1 LLFLPR
7 RGVRLENERYE
18 EIKED
23 IIDMYE
29 ECDVHSFPLNAFDIA
44 SKLHYN
50 VIPYSELPIPKQIE
64 CYTASKD
71 GCSELDFNASTQM
84 YEYNIYYNDTLGI
97 EQSRVHFTIM
107 HEIGHIRLGHLDD
120 DADKDER
127 FKESEANFYAAYSIA
142 PPPMINSYDC
152 SCPDDLGR
160 YFNTSGEMSGYAFER
175 YLKWLNCGIYYKDY
189 EIHMMQLFGV
199 A

>member
-1 LLFLPR
+1 MLFLPR

-18 EIKED
+18 EIKAD

-44 SKLHYN
+44 EKLHYN
-50 VIPYSELPIPKQIE
+50 VIPYSELPISKRLE

-71 GCSELDFNASTQM
+71 GCSELDFNDATQM

-97 EQSRVHFTIM
+97 ENSRVHFTIM
-107 HEIGHIRLGHLDD
+107 HEVGHIRLGHLDD
-120 DADKDER
+120 DADTDER
-127 FKESEANFYAAYSIA
+127 YKESEANFYAAYSIA

-152 SCPDDLGR
+152 NCPDDLVQ
-160 YFNTSGEMSGYAFER
+160 YFNTSDEMSGYAFER
-175 YLKWLNCGIYYKDY
+175 YLKWLNCGRYYKDY